1 MKILVINSG
10 SSSLKYQLFNMDTDL
25 VLARGIVERIGE
37 SQGARYTHRAERG
50 RLSGDVDAPDHEAAL
65 AHMVT
70 RLIDPDHGAVASVDE
85 IDAVGHR
92 VVHGGERFI
101 HAAEINDDILR
112 TIETLAPLAPLHNPP
127 NLAGIIAARHHFAGV
142 PHVAVFDTA
151 FHQTMPP
158 HAFHYGLPYEFYEKQ
173 GLRRYGFH
181 GTSHLYVA
189 RTAAAM
195 LGKELSDFSGIT
207 CHLGNGCSIAAVKNG
222 ESVDTS
228 MGLTPL
234 EGLLMGTRSGD
245 IDPAIVFFLA
255 REAKV
260 PFEKIENILNK
271 KSGLLGVSGV
281 SNDVRIIRDAAE
293 HGNPH
298 ARLALD
304 IFAYRVKK
312 YIGAYLAVL
321 NGCDAV
327 IFTGGI
333 GENDIR
339 TREKICSGLQSL
351 GVRLDPAANKNA
363 LGAGNVISAPQSLVK
378 LLVIPTNEELEIA
391 RETAPFVRA
400 AQEQFK

>member
-10 SSSLKYQLFNMDTDL
+10 SSSLKYQLFNMDTNQ
-25 VLARGIVERIGE
+25 VLARGIIERIGE
-37 SQGARYTHRAERG
+37 SEGARYKHSSERG
-50 RLSGDVDAPDHEAAL
+50 ELAGDADAPDHEAAL
-65 AHMVT
+65 AHMVEHLT
-70 RLIDPDHGAVASVDE
+70 DPKHGALASLDE

-92 VVHGGERFI
+92 VVHGGERFVR
-101 HAAEINDDILR
+101 AVEINDEVIR
-112 TIETLAPLAPLHNPP
+112 AIETLAPLAPLHNPP
-127 NLAGIIAARHHFAGV
+127 NLAGIIAARHHFPAV

-158 HAFHYGLPYEFYEKQ
+158 HAFQYGLPYEFYEKH
-173 GLRRYGFH
+173 GVRRYGFH

-195 LGKELSDFSGIT
+195 LGKEFSDFSGIT

-222 ESVDTS
+222 QSVDTS

-245 IDPAIVFFLA
+245 IDPAIIFFLA
-255 REAKV
+255 REAGV
-260 PFEKIENILNK
+260 PFNKIENILNK

-281 SNDVRIIRDAAE
+281 GNDVRVIHAAAE
-293 HGNPH
+293 KGDPR

-312 YIGAYLAVL
+312 YIGAYLAAL

-327 IFTGGI
+327 VFTGGI

-339 TREKICSGLQSL
+339 TREKICSGLQWL
-351 GVRLDPAANKNA
+351 GIRLDPAANQSAVGNA
-363 LGAGNVISAPQSLVK
+363 SVISALQSRVK

-391 RETAPFVRA
+391 RETVPFVRA
-400 AQEQFK
+400 AQEQLK